1 MLIFQEDELL
11 FFNGIDIGF
20 EVPPH
25 LQCGTWQ
32 TSMKMVDE
40 FQIFFSLFFCLMFT
54 LRDLKT
60 LECDSCSC
68 MIKALSIAALKYA
81 RVIHNMHSSII

>member
-11 FFNGIDIGF
+11 FFNGIDIDF

-40 FQIFFSLFFCLMFT
+40 FQIFFH
-54 LRDLKT
+54 
-60 LECDSCSC
+60 CS
-68 MIKALSIAALKYA
+68 S
-81 RVIHNMHSSII
+81 V